1 MRSLPMRKSA
11 SPRSPFGACETESV
25 TWIKR
30 QATWVGNAVSSGPED
45 VAGVPGDEFAAKAS
59 LRLRGRT
66 TLANVPIFDQNRY
79 GLPLSRLG

>member
-1 MRSLPMRKSA
+1 MRSLPTPKSA

-45 VAGVPGDEFAAKAS
+45 VAGVSGDEFAAKAS
-59 LRLRGRT
+59 LRLRGRPPWPT
-66 TLANVPIFDQNRY
+66 FLFSIRIATACAAE
-79 GLPLSRLG
+79 